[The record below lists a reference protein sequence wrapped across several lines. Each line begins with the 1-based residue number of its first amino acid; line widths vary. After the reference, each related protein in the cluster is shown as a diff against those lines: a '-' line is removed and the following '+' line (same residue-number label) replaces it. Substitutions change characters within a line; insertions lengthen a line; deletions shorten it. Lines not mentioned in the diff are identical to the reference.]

1 MQLLLTKQANFNRLI
16 RGISLDDIKET
27 IDKGIKTS
35 QNSNIISNRSGIIIV
50 YNKSNNNVIIKN
62 IASRWSVQTVKQ
74 D

>member
-1 MQLLLTKQANFNRLI
+1 MQFLLTKQANFNRLI

-62 IASRWSVQTVKQ
+62 IASR
-74 D
+74 